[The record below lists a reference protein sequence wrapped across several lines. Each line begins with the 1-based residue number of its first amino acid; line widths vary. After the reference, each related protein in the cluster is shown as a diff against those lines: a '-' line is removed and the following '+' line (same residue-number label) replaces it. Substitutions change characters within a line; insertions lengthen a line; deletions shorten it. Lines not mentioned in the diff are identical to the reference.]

1 MEAHNTTTV
10 SFWQFSCMSVW
21 VCCAMPHF
29 HFHAHKLYL
38 NLQLNK
44 LDIKNWF
51 KLFAIVLCVCKQFN
65 VPNNANAID
74 ANSHAYPSHSDLT
87 FFFLAH
93 CSLIQLNPILICYA
107 FLSYRI
113 DRDQKRFRVDFMWKM
128 KSNNFHRHSYH
139 FQTIAKSSDFF
150 YAKSK
155 DIEQL
160 KQMKCFGTNVP

>member
-87 FFFLAH
+87 FFFLA
-93 CSLIQLNPILICYA
+93 LIVHSFNSIPFSSVTLFYLIELIVIKNDLELILCEKW
-107 FLSYRI
+107 S
-113 DRDQKRFRVDFMWKM
+113 
-128 KSNNFHRHSYH
+128 
-139 FQTIAKSSDFF
+139 QTIFTDTHTI
-150 YAKSK
+150 SK
-155 DIEQL
+155 L
-160 KQMKCFGTNVP
+160 